1 MSMLT
6 NILCDMFLTSSQRGS
21 TSHSSIGWPRI
32 SWILRLP
39 CRHRSQWHFLSL
51 VISTPFD
58 GWLCLML
65 WIEIWNWSISRWNI
79 RMSTK
84 LRARFQWPV
93 FGTIPQLMGFRT
105 CRAGLEL
112 QNLSWKVALIAHA
125 SPSKWRSD
133 WQNTCKQF
141 GYTERLDVKLL
152 HEGHLYCL
160 LFNILLF
167 VFLFLFNFS
176 FFLSL
181 SLSLSL
187 FLSLLSL
194 STSPPKAYPPL
205 LIFGVWMIWTLL
217 GSWKKGRDGP
227 DHQRIGTHQCDL
239 LCLAV
244 HILWA
249 EGWTFQI
256 WDWRLSKA
264 TVLNNG
270 VSGCESTYFK
280 WSWSSIKFCKGADLC
295 LNSTEFANCKHLN
308 GHVSK

>member
-181 SLSLSL
+181 SSLSLSL
-187 FLSLLSL
+187 SFSLYFLFQHHPQKPILLYWYL
-194 STSPPKAYPPL
+194 E
-205 LIFGVWMIWTLL
+205 F
-217 GSWKKGRDGP
+217 
-227 DHQRIGTHQCDL
+227 
-239 LCLAV
+239 
-244 HILWA
+244 
-249 EGWTFQI
+249 E
-256 WDWRLSKA
+256 
-264 TVLNNG
+264 
-270 VSGCESTYFK
+270 
-280 WSWSSIKFCKGADLC
+280 WSEPC
-295 LNSTEFANCKHLN
+295 
-308 GHVSK
+308 